1 MKFLKSRTVWTVVL
15 MFLVGGVSG
24 IKDVIPA
31 DFMPYINGL
40 LAIAAIYFRTHA
52 RVK

>member
-24 IKDVIPA
+24 VKELIPQ
-31 DFMPYINGL
+31 DYVLYVNGL
-40 LAIAAIYFRTHA
+40 LAIAALYFRTHA